1 MTLFSIDESK
11 CKKDGICV
19 AECPACLIEMK
30 TPDSN
35 PTPIQ
40 GAENLCIKCGH
51 CVAVCPHAALTLNF
65 MSPSNCAEVIK
76 SELPS
81 AEQVELLMKSRRSI
95 RTYRDKPVDRATLER
110 LIEIARHAPSG
121 HNSQPV
127 SWRVYESREELH
139 RLVGITVDWMRFMVK
154 NAPQIAAMMHF
165 DLVISAWERGKDR
178 ILRGAPNLV
187 IAHAPADLMP
197 AQAACIIALTYMELH
212 AASLGL
218 GTCWAGYFNAAAT
231 MYQPMKDALELPPG
245 HQSFGALMMGYPK
258 YPYKRVPARN
268 IPAVSWK

>member
-1 MTLFSIDESK
+1 MALFSIDDSR
-11 CKKDGICV
+11 CKRDGICV

-30 TPDSN
+30 TPDSS
-35 PTPIQ
+35 PSPIP

-51 CVAVCPHAALTLNF
+51 CVAVCPHGALTLNF
-65 MSPSNCAEVIK
+65 MSPADCQDVAK
-76 SELPS
+76 SDLPS
-81 AEQVELLMKSRRSI
+81 ASQVEMLMKSRRSI
-95 RTYRDKPVDRATLER
+95 RTYREKPVGRDTLEN
-110 LIEIARHAPSG
+110 LIEVARHAPSG

-127 SWRVYESREELH
+127 SWQVFENKEELN
-139 RLVGITVDWMRFMVK
+139 RLASITVDWMRFMVK
-154 NAPQIAAMMHF
+154 NAPQVASLMHF

-231 MYQPMKDALELPPG
+231 MYQPMKDALELPSG
-245 HQSFGALMMGYPK
+245 HQSFGALMVGYPK
-258 YPYKRVPARN
+258 YIYKRIPLRN
-268 IPAVSWK
+268 KPLVSWK